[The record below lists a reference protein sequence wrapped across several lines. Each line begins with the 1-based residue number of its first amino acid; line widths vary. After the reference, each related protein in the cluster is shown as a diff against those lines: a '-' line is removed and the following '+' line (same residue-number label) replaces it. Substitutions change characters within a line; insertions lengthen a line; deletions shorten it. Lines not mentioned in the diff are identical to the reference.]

1 LKAKHVQNVRQ
12 LKHTYGAHTG
22 KPKYHT
28 NSKWFVN
35 NYYISKQVRASM
47 NLKSSVKYINIFND
61 CEFRKQ
67 YKQINIL

>member
-1 LKAKHVQNVRQ
+1 MVHTLESQNHATC
-12 LKHTYGAHTG
+12 LIEHIM
-22 KPKYHT
+22 KPT

-35 NYYISKQVRASM
+35 NYYISKQVRANM
-47 NLKSSVKYINIFND
+47 NPKSSVKYINIFND